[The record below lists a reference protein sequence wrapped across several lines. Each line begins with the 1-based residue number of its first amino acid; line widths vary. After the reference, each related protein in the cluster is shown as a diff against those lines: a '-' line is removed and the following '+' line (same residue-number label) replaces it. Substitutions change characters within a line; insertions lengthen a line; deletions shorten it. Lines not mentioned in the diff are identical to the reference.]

1 MRLDELQLQ
10 AERREDVRQAGDR
23 ARVRGKPV
31 QVPGEAVQ
39 RVLRTE
45 LLATTGEAGEVAELR
60 AELARKTAELDSIRR
75 ARNPTYDT
83 EPPIPGSDAFEFTT
97 RHGLIAKRESRHL
110 RFTAAQLSA
119 AIQAGTEPH
128 PGRAVLCA
136 DGWWTPTN
144 QTDSST
150 R

>member
-1 MRLDELQLQ
+1 MRADELELQ

-23 ARVRGKPV
+23 ARVRGRPV
-31 QVPGEAVQ
+31 QVPGEAAT
-39 RVLRTE
+39 RALRTT
-45 LLATTGEAGEVAELR
+45 LIATTGEAGEVAELR

-83 EPPIPGSDAFEFTT
+83 EPPIPGSDAFTFDTK
-97 RHGLIAKRESRHL
+97 HGLIAKRESRHL
-110 RFTAAQLSA
+110 HFTAAQLSA
-119 AIQAGTEPH
+119 AIQAGTEAH

-136 DGWWTPTN
+136 DGWWAPTN
-144 QTDSST
+144 QTYPSP